1 MKGWHPISIHSTVT
15 YLISCRTD
23 THVWTM
29 KCLPCYNN
37 YWEHFSPFVF
47 SFWFRVLI
55 CSFMCRVFFRSKMVI
70 NTLTMLCPALYPSLS
85 FLSSESFF
93 MRACLFVLW
102 VVSSWA
108 CLFVHCIKS
117 LGFFMRLPH
126 DARCVVFSWPNSNS
140 WTHELL
146 RENLEFYY
154 KHSFDYWKQDV
165 HSFI

>member
-1 MKGWHPISIHSTVT
+1 MDEKWKDDTQYPSSPIHSTVT

-117 LGFFMRLPH
+117 LGFFVRLP
-126 DARCVVFSWPNSNS
+126 RWCTMRSSLMTQFKLMNSYEK
-140 WTHELL
+140 T
-146 RENLEFYY
+146 Y
-154 KHSFDYWKQDV
+154 
-165 HSFI
+165 